1 MKRRKM
7 SALQRKYFG
16 KHHKAVSVRRSHS
29 KRKVVYVARRRSYR
43 SRGRSYARKGIGGL
57 KGLIVPIGAGVAEQ
71 YVNNFIPISGVA
83 PAAAGMFLHNETLK
97 TIGLY
102 QIGLS
107 LGNIIPLPGIGGS
120 VGGNFT

>member
-16 KHHKAVSVRRSHS
+16 KKHKVRHS
-29 KRKVVYVARRRSYR
+29 TKKKVVYVARRRSYR
-43 SRGRSYARKGIGGL
+43 SRARSYGRKGIGGL

-71 YVNNFIPISGVA
+71 YINNYVPISGIA
-83 PAAAGMFLHNETLK
+83 PAGIGMFMHNETLK

-107 LGNIIPLPGIGGS
+107 LGNVIPLPGMGNNSGGLL
-120 VGGNFT
+120 